1 MESVKIM
8 VNLMFHIP
16 DQIEKD
22 DNIVFKFSFQ
32 YVTPAKSMGEILLY
46 HKSEL
51 MTPKINYTL
60 DDC

>member
-16 DQIEKD
+16 DQIDKD

-32 YVTPAKSMGEILLY
+32 YVTPEKSMGRNTSL
-46 HKSEL
+46 S
-51 MTPKINYTL
+51 
-60 DDC
+60 